1 MRQFIAPLIATC
13 CLSATLLI
21 MSSCGDETTVRRTE
35 SDATRDLSG
44 NWNATDS
51 RLTAEALIADCIS
64 RPWMDNFNKANN
76 RLPVVKVG
84 RVKVVTNGDV
94 INTEI
99 FTTDLVRALINSGR
113 AEAVASTSE
122 VDQAREE
129 RKQQDVNASEAT
141 RKEGFQEIGAD
152 FLIIG
157 TINVQDD
164 QAGGKMQKFYSTDLK
179 MTDIKTQKQVWIG
192 NHKIAKDVTRSNYK

>member
-51 RLTAEALIADCIS
+51 RLTAEALIADCVS

-94 INTEI
+94 VNTEI
-99 FTTDLVRALINSGR
+99 FTNDLVRSLINSGR

-141 RKEGFQEIGAD
+141 RKEGFQETGAD